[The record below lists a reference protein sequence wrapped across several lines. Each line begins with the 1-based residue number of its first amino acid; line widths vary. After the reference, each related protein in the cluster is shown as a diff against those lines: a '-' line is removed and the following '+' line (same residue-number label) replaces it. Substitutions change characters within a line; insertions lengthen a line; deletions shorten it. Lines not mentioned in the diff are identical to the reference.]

1 MLYIVHFKR
10 LGRPINMKRVN
21 MQIVSWVVCVTQKLN
36 HRIFFYSILLEKLSP
51 SLSSIQLYKHSS
63 SLLWLLRCLFPPD
76 CFSFKNY
83 FTLSSFISFIFA
95 AKNLD
100 SLSLCAFLPF
110 AVSPSVPSVHI
121 CFPSP
126 AFIFASL
133 PLSIALTCFPRSLLS
148 NALTPCLFLLYLT
161 FFLKRCQNI

>member
-1 MLYIVHFKR
+1 
-10 LGRPINMKRVN
+10 MKRVN

-76 CFSFKNY
+76 FFFLLKMILRLPPL
-83 FTLSSFISFIFA
+83 FLDLIFA
-95 AKNLD
+95 AKNLHSHSAPSCP
-100 SLSLCAFLPF
+100 SLSLHLSRQLFS
-110 AVSPSVPSVHI
+110 VSCLYI
-121 CFPSP
+121 CL
-126 AFIFASL
+126 FASINCFNL
-133 PLSIALTCFPRSLLS
+133 FPRSLLS

>member
-1 MLYIVHFKR
+1 
-10 LGRPINMKRVN
+10 MKRVN

-51 SLSSIQLYKHSS
+51 LSSIQLYKHSS

-76 CFSFKNY
+76 FFSFKND
-83 FTLSSFISFIFA
+83 FALASFISRPHFCCEKSWFILTLRLLA
-95 AKNLD
+95 LRC
-100 SLSLCAFLPF
+100 LSICP
-110 AVSPSVPSVHI
+110 VS

-133 PLSIALTCFPRSLLS
+133 PLSIALTCFPHSLLS